1 MVEINILETM
11 LQSGQDNALLRFT
24 LGQAFMRHNKYEQ
37 AISHFAIAVELDP
50 NYTAAWKS
58 YARALE
64 KAGKLNQAIKA
75 YTFGLKVAEKNGD
88 RQALKEMRVFLKRIK
103 TTLDNTDN

>member
-50 NYTAAWKS
+50 NYTAAWKN

-88 RQALKEMRVFLKRIK
+88 MQALKEMRVFLQRIK
-103 TTLDNTDN
+103 TTLDNFEN